1 MTEQKRSQ
9 TTSRHEKNSVHSR
22 SRRQKRR
29 HQRKRRRLFL
39 WCLLVLFIILGFRNF
54 LEITGFS
61 LPFHSTRGELSSYLD
76 DLYSPQAV
84 LADAGTGQVLG
95 SRNENQR
102 VYPASL
108 TKIMTVLVGLEHIE
122 DLNGTASV
130 PADIYQDLYEEGAS
144 MAGFQPGESVT
155 YRDLL
160 YGALLPSGAEC
171 CLTLAKEIAGD
182 EEAFASMMNEKADEL
197 GMSRTH
203 FTNCTGLQNNRHYST
218 AGDIAKLLVYAL
230 KNPDFRQIFT
240 TNTYTASPTA
250 SHPDGLTFVST
261 LSQSLPDPSVTG
273 GKILGGKTGYTED
286 AGLCLASLASINGRE
301 YILVTTG
308 APGDHETEPYHVLD
322 AIKVYGRIG
331 AV

>member
-9 TTSRHEKNSVHSR
+9 TTSRHGKNSVHSR

-29 HQRKRRRLFL
+29 HQRKMRRLFL

-54 LEITGFS
+54 LEIAGFS

-84 LADAGTGQVLG
+84 LVDAGTGQVLG

-130 PADIYQDLYEEGAS
+130 PADIYQNLYEEGAS
-144 MAGFQPGESVT
+144 MAGFQPGEAVT

-171 CLTLAKEIAGD
+171 CLTLA
-182 EEAFASMMNEKADEL
+182 
-197 GMSRTH
+197 
-203 FTNCTGLQNNRHYST
+203 Q
-218 AGDIAKLLVYAL
+218 
-230 KNPDFRQIFT
+230 
-240 TNTYTASPTA
+240 
-250 SHPDGLTFVST
+250 
-261 LSQSLPDPSVTG
+261 
-273 GKILGGKTGYTED
+273 
-286 AGLCLASLASINGRE
+286 
-301 YILVTTG
+301 
-308 APGDHETEPYHVLD
+308 
-322 AIKVYGRIG
+322 
-331 AV
+331 